1 MPAQA
6 LSIWLLFAVVTAG
19 ALIYTG
25 VKVNLDRARQPVEG
39 SNDDQQKRAD
49 DLRQALERDSTN
61 VDAHVGL
68 GNLLYDTGNWA
79 EAIVHYRAA
88 LRRDS
93 TRTGV
98 IVDLGVCYYN
108 LGQGD
113 EAEKLFRLAVQRD
126 PHQPVA
132 LFNLGIVSER
142 RSEFDAALQFYHRA
156 LESSPPEEMKPI
168 LVSAMQR
175 VQEKTGRKPKPLP
188 TGGDV
193 ARPPHAAGRRPSAWS
208 AARVLGAAPLGVATA
223 PARKRTRSCGVSM
236 SSSGSS
242 SATRS
247 DAAEARASVSAHT
260 EAVPQAIPSNND
272 GRGRASPI
280 R

>member
-1 MPAQA
+1 MNPAGRSSCERCNFPLVPEAAATPPAGPAPTPPPADPPREAAPSASLAPASPPSSSPFLLPPRPPTRRQRPGAMPAQA

-39 SNDDQQKRAD
+39 SSDDQQKRAD

-61 VDAHVGL
+61 VDARVAL
-68 GNLLYDTGNWA
+68 GNLLYDTGNWP
-79 EAIVHYRAA
+79 EAIIQYRAV

-98 IVDLGVCYYN
+98 LVDLGVCYYN

-142 RSEFDAALQFYHRA
+142 RSEFDIALQFYHRA
-156 LESSPPEEMKPI
+156 LESGPPDEMKPI

-175 VQEKTGRKPKPLP
+175 VQEKTGRTPKPLP
-188 TGGDV
+188 
-193 ARPPHAAGRRPSAWS
+193 
-208 AARVLGAAPLGVATA
+208 
-223 PARKRTRSCGVSM
+223 
-236 SSSGSS
+236 
-242 SATRS
+242 
-247 DAAEARASVSAHT
+247 
-260 EAVPQAIPSNND
+260 D
-272 GRGRASPI
+272 GR
-280 R
+280 